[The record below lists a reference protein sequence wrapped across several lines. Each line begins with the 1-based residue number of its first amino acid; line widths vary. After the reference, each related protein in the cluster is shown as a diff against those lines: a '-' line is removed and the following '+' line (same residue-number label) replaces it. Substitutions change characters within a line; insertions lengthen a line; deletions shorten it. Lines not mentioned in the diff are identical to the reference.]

1 MDVGVIATAV
11 AVVSGT
17 ACFFI
22 ARKLSRNRKEKK
34 VQKEVAVAKSN
45 ESRQV
50 RRARERRENR

>member
-1 MDVGVIATAV
+1 MEVGAIAIGL

-22 ARKLSRNRKEKK
+22 ARKLSRNRQEKK
-34 VQKEVAVAKSN
+34 AQREVAVAKSN

-50 RRARERRENR
+50 RRARERRQQR